1 MNIRYRS
8 CEQKG
13 RRRVTEDGGLS
24 VLIKHSSSNS
34 SIRLVRQSQSLLS
47 PLSPSQSFAWLSLN
61 SKIPPFPHHPI
72 VATLYIN
79 LLLILSTL
87 LSHSITQLSPSIMIF
102 IEIIIFIKYFY
113 CLSGWSRISLVITLN
128 APPTP
133 LLIYDIKRWKC
144 PSSEEP
150 TFQMR
155 K

>member
-87 LSHSITQLSPSIMIF
+87 LSRSITQLSPCIMMLIV
-102 IEIIIFIKYFY
+102 IIFMKYFSY
-113 CLSGWSRISLVITLN
+113 LPGWSRIYLVITLE
-128 APPTP
+128 ATP
-133 LLIYDIKRWKC
+133 SLLLISYQAMVV
-144 PSSEEP
+144 SQ
-150 TFQMR
+150 F
-155 K
+155 